1 MLSQPQGWKDYV
13 NENQITPSGIEP
25 TTFRCAAQCLNQL
38 GHRVPHKTR
47 RRDKEMK
54 LRMNNKFNIIVV
66 VVRIMI
72 LTKNIII
79 YPDKSNSIL

>member
-1 MLSQPQGWKDYV
+1 
-13 NENQITPSGIEP
+13 
-25 TTFRCAAQCLNQL
+25 
-38 GHRVPHKTR
+38 
-47 RRDKEMK
+47 MK